1 MGALVNAIM
10 TAMATNID
18 VIHFFITRLL
28 KSEVSPFLRKF
39 SDHPNYQS
47 LKKLLVGTKNE
58 IQFLCQYLLLF
69 Q

>member
-1 MGALVNAIM
+1 MDHETIKNDAACQDKRFIYGSYM
-10 TAMATNID
+10 T
-18 VIHFFITRLL
+18 
-28 KSEVSPFLRKF
+28 EVSPFLRKF

>member
-1 MGALVNAIM
+1 LHQGEKILSVVA
-10 TAMATNID
+10 AMLAHHVINIEP
-18 VIHFFITRLL
+18 
-28 KSEVSPFLRKF
+28 EVSPFLRKF